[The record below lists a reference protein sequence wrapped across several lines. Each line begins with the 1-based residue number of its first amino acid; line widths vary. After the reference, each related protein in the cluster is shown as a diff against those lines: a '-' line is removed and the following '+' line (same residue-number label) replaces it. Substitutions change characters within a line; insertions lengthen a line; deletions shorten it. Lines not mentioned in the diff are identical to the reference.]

1 MSAPK
6 TVEEDGE
13 GSTGGSGEGGKEE
26 GVMEF
31 SKVLIS
37 GAGFLADAYDLFVIN
52 VAVDLMGKNS
62 YHEELTN
69 NMKSNIKTMAL
80 VGAVVGQLGF
90 GAVADLIGRKRVF
103 VMTCVLVIIGA
114 ILSAVAVDNEFGI
127 YRQLCIFRFILG
139 VGVGG
144 EYPLSASIT
153 SESSTPKTKTRNLA
167 MVFSMQGF
175 GTVLCSVVLVI
186 LTHVLGDDYNLQW
199 RLALGIGAAPMIV
212 AFYFRWKMHET
223 DWKIEAQVIEQKV
236 IHDHHL
242 EDHQH
247 TRWSRAVQHFKE
259 GYYFIKETVYQH
271 RWRLLGTAGAWFILD
286 VAFYANSLFSGQVT
300 TSLGVAKTPQGE
312 ALASLFLQLIA
323 LPGYICTIFFI
334 EKIGIIRLQLMGFF
348 ATGVFC
354 IIIGGAQ
361 PDLVNLPALYII
373 LYGLTFFFQN
383 FGANATT
390 YIVPSLAYPTSQR
403 STCHGMSAAAGKL
416 GAILGAETF
425 LYIADCYCHGDVCGK
440 NADKELVNRGLRVT
454 FFVCG
459 AIAWSGLGWT
469 YLFLPEDVVQGEHTT
484 SYEALEPGTDLN
496 VSTKTEAEN
505 KQTNNETLAIEMKTL
520 EVALHVLRQDGAS
533 TPFTGGFRV
542 ESFLLLGQ
550 IGGLAEIWFN

>member
-1 MSAPK
+1 MVWRSREELVLMDRSQAVEMDLWDPLLDAVLQGEENLVQLYISMGANLSTLCDQEGRGVLHWSAATP
-6 TVEEDGE
+6 
-13 GSTGGSGEGGKEE
+13 SGELL
-26 GVMEF
+26 VPL
-31 SKVLIS
+31 LI
-37 GAGFLADAYDLFVIN
+37 A
-52 VAVDLMGKNS
+52 K
-62 YHEELTN
+62 
-69 NMKSNIKTMAL
+69 
-80 VGAVVGQLGF
+80 
-90 GAVADLIGRKRVF
+90 
-103 VMTCVLVIIGA
+103 
-114 ILSAVAVDNEFGI
+114 
-127 YRQLCIFRFILG
+127 
-139 VGVGG
+139 
-144 EYPLSASIT
+144 
-153 SESSTPKTKTRNLA
+153 
-167 MVFSMQGF
+167 
-175 GTVLCSVVLVI
+175 
-186 LTHVLGDDYNLQW
+186 
-199 RLALGIGAAPMIV
+199 GIGAAPMIV

-223 DWKIEAQVIEQKV
+223 DWELEAKVIEQKV
-236 IHDHHL
+236 IHNHHL
-242 EDHQH
+242 EGHQH
-247 TRWSRAVQHFKE
+247 THLSPVVQYFKE

-469 YLFLPEDVVQGEHTT
+469 YVFLPEDVVQGEHTT
-484 SYEALEPGTDLN
+484 SYEALE
-496 VSTKTEAEN
+496 STKTEAEN

-520 EVALHVLRQDGAS
+520 EVQTFCTCYFCPTVLLKV
-533 TPFTGGFRV
+533 TTGGDCNFKFKTDQKLASQLNDVNDIPAGSCLTHFSRTA
-542 ESFLLLGQ
+542 SSRDLGMTFAKSEIHFSMEDCIVQ
-550 IGGLAEIWFN
+550 LRSVCCGVRLSAAWFEVAPLGLRGGLKLRLWA